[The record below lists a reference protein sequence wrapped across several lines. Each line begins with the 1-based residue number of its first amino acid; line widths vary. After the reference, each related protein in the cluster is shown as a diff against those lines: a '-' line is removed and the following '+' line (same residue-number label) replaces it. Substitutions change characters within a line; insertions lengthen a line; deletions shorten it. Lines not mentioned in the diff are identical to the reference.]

1 MVQPLEQ
8 NTATIIHTAGM
19 EIHSQYI
26 QLKNKLT
33 NLYDTP
39 VPG

>member
-19 EIHSQYI
+19 EIYAQYI

-33 NLYDTP
+33 KLCDTP